1 MKKLRLQVAYIA
13 ITIMALMPM
22 TSCSSGAT
30 GQDAGD
36 ARQTAGADSLMT
48 QFMCAVDSLHAAYM
62 PECANPYSIITMVG
76 DDSIKA
82 DYNELV
88 GILSANRD
96 KYISDDSVNSELL
109 YDDVVAY
116 FKEKGNDMSIL
127 ENSAFESC
135 IRTVTDKLLGILA
148 QYKDEKPSLD
158 EFTDQLVGLAMM
170 FYDEYSEQELKD
182 MIIFSANERMFCPQ
196 LNKSVLRKYAG
207 DMTAL
212 IGRSDMPDDMK
223 EFCMASFQLVVDPLL
238 GR

>member
-13 ITIMALMPM
+13 ISIMAIMPM
-22 TSCSSGAT
+22 ASCSSGAAE
-30 GQDAGD
+30 QDGGNG
-36 ARQTAGADSLMT
+36 QTAGADSLMT
-48 QFMCAVDSLHAAYM
+48 QFMRAVDSLHEAYL
-62 PECANPYSIITMVG
+62 PHCADT
-76 DDSIKA
+76 DSITVVVGNDSIMS

-88 GILSANRD
+88 GRISANRD
-96 KYISDDSVNSELL
+96 KYISGDSVNSELL